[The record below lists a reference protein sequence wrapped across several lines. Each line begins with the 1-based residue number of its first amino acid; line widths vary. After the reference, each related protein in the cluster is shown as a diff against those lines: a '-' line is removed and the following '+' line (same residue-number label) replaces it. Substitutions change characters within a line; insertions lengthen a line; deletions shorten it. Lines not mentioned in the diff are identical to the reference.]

1 MQAWKMDADQRIK
14 ELEDKIATLESMI
27 QRAGEAETYQNQ
39 LEFLANTALDFLG
52 QTDQSDIYGYIGNK
66 LVELIDDAIVIINS
80 FDEHSMELKVRYFGG
95 GDGIM
100 DRIVAVLGRQ
110 PLQQTITLSEDTMQE
125 MFRSANKLYKFEGGL
140 HESSDGNI
148 PKPVAR
154 ALESLILA
162 NETYGITFERGG
174 ELYGTATIITKGDS
188 RLENPKVIEG
198 FIFQCSIALY
208 RQHMEAELRNA
219 KKEAEESDKLKSAFL
234 ANISHEVRTPMN
246 GIMGLAHLLA
256 NPEIGREAQQEYVNL
271 ILSSGNVLISLL
283 DDIMDVSRIEANQV
297 VASKEDFPLNE
308 LMRELQGFFS
318 TELEMMGKKVL
329 ELSCKVALED
339 NDAVIHTDRVKLRQ
353 VLVNLLSNALK
364 FTETGKIE
372 FGYELQQ
379 DKSLL
384 FFVTDTGIGISPEK
398 QKRIFERFVQA
409 DDSLSRHFGG
419 SGLGL
424 SICKG
429 FVDLLGGKIWV
440 ESAPNKGAR
449 FYFTI
454 PDVNRSGKTLEE
466 PAEAPSGKG
475 LTASDRNWE
484 DKTILIVEDDHINY
498 QLLEVVLKRTGV
510 NLLHAVTGMDAVRY
524 CREQPRIDL
533 VLMDVQLPEMNGF
546 EAIKLIKESHPSI
559 PIIVQTAN
567 SLNEE
572 KTRADEAGCQGFM
585 TKPISLNKFMS
596 EVDKFMQKA

>member
-1 MQAWKMDADQRIK
+1 MNMDADQKIAELQAK
-14 ELEDKIATLESMI
+14 IAALEDKILS
-27 QRAGEAETYQNQ
+27 AGEAAKYQEH

-52 QTDQSDIYGYIGNK
+52 QTDHSDIFEYIGNK
-66 LVELIDDAIVIINS
+66 LVSLIDDAIVIVNS
-80 FDEHSMELKVRYFGG
+80 FDEAAKELQVRYIGG
-95 GDGIM
+95 GEGIV
-100 DRIVAVLGRQ
+100 DKIVAVLGRQ
-110 PLQQTITLSEDTMQE
+110 PLQQTVTLTEDTMQK
-125 MFRSANKLYKFEGGL
+125 MFKSANKLFQFEGGL

-148 PKPVAR
+148 PKPVAST
-154 ALESLILA
+154 LETMIQA

-188 RLENPKVIEG
+188 VLEDPKVIEG

-208 RQHMEAELRNA
+208 RQNMEAELRKA

-234 ANISHEVRTPMN
+234 ANMSHEVRTPMN

-256 NPEIGREAQQEYVNL
+256 NPEVEGETKQEYVNL

-297 VASKEDFPLNE
+297 VASKEDFQLNE
-308 LMRELQGFFS
+308 LIKELHGFFS
-318 TELEMMGKKVL
+318 TELEVMGKKVL
-329 ELSCKVALED
+329 ELRYRVALDDED
-339 NDAVIHTDRVKLRQ
+339 SMINTDRVKLRQ

-364 FTETGKIE
+364 FTDTGRIE
-372 FGYELQQ
+372 FGYQLQNDQ
-379 DKSLL
+379 FLL
-384 FFVTDTGIGISPEK
+384 FYVSDTGIGISHDK
-398 QKRIFERFVQA
+398 QKLIFERFVQA

-440 ESAPNKGAR
+440 DSSPNKGAK

-454 PDVNRSGKTLEE
+454 QDVNQSAKTVEK
-466 PAEAPSGKG
+466 PASQK

-484 DKTILIVEDDHINY
+484 DKTILIVEDDQINY
-498 QLLEVVLKRTGV
+498 QLLEVVLRRTGV
-510 NLLHAVTGMDAVRY
+510 NLLHAVTGMDAVRF
-524 CREQPRIDL
+524 CEEQQKIDL

-546 EAIKLIKESHPSI
+546 EAIKLIKQSHPDI

-567 SLNEE
+567 SMNEE
-572 KTRADEAGCQGFM
+572 KNRADEAGCQGFM